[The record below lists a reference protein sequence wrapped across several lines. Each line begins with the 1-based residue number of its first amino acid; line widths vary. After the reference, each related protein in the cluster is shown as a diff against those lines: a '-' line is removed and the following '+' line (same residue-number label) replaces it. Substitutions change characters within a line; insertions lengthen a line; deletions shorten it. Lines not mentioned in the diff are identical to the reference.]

1 MPMFKKPVTSSSP
14 AKGDNAGKP
23 PAGGKDTKRRPN
35 RRKSSGTKDSA
46 GNLRRSSLMCDMMTG
61 DLLADSDDE

>member
-1 MPMFKKPVTSSSP
+1 MPMFKNPVTSSSP

-23 PAGGKDTKRRPN
+23 PAGKDTKRRPS